1 MKLVRLASVMTLAVL
16 LVAVAACGDD
26 DEDGGEPATTDD
38 DVGTAEEVSV
48 EAADFSFDPAE
59 LTVPAGEVTVKLAN
73 SGQASHTLTVYADE
87 EFSEAV
93 EGADTENVSAGEEGE
108 FTVAFEAGEY
118 FFRCELHPGQM
129 QGTLTAE

>member
-1 MKLVRLASVMTLAVL
+1 
-16 LVAVAACGDD
+16 VAVAGCSDD
-26 DEDGGEPATTDD
+26 DEDGGEPAATDD

-48 EAADFSFDPAE
+48 EAADFSFSPAE
-59 LTVPAGEVTVKLAN
+59 VTVPAGIVTVKLAN
-73 SGQASHTLTVYADE
+73 SGQAPHTLTVYADE

-93 EGADTENVSAGEEGE
+93 EGADTENVSAGEEGG